1 MTSHITS
8 TTSRRLR
15 LHLVAAAAASVLLLT
30 SCNAGGDP
38 NSGGTTSAPP
48 TQTVSPSASP
58 TPTATAAYVPASASG
73 PAQNV
78 PVPVLPEVAK
88 TETKEGLEAFARHWY
103 ATLTY
108 AYETGDM
115 KPLES
120 ISGPTCVSCRRV
132 KEVVEGW
139 HSGGQWIAG
148 GRMVVEGAQTKF
160 LEVAPGEYQVLI
172 QVRQEPLS
180 YYRADRS
187 LDEMTQSKPA
197 IGDIMIAGHENGVW
211 TAKTVEHLV
220 NE

>member
-15 LHLVAAAAASVLLLT
+15 LHLVAAVAASVLLLT

-88 TETKEGLEAFARHWY
+88 TETKEGLEAFVSYWY
-103 ATLTY
+103 STLSY
-108 AYETGDM
+108 AYETGDT
-115 KPLES
+115 KPLEG
-120 ISGPTCVSCRRV
+120 ISGPNCVFCTGLRDGVAAAWKDGRWV
-132 KEVVEGW
+132 
-139 HSGGQWIAG
+139 SGGIIETPRLEPRFTSGAPSYVTVQVLQKQTEIRKADGSLYQEPSKATNAASQATATFDG
-148 GRMVVEGAQTKF
+148 GRW
-160 LEVAPGEYQVLI
+160 VLTDLGLI
-172 QVRQEPLS
+172 R
-180 YYRADRS
+180 
-187 LDEMTQSKPA
+187 
-197 IGDIMIAGHENGVW
+197 
-211 TAKTVEHLV
+211 
-220 NE
+220 

>member
-8 TTSRRLR
+8 TARRLR
-15 LHLVAAAAASVLLLT
+15 MHFVAAVAVSALLLT
-30 SCNAGGDP
+30 GCNPGGDP
-38 NSGGTTSAPP
+38 GGTSSEAP
-48 TQTVSPSASP
+48 TASSTASPSPSP
-58 TPTATAAYVPASASG
+58 TPTATPVYVPASASG
-73 PAQNV
+73 RAQNV

-120 ISGPTCVSCRRV
+120 ISSPTCVSCARV

-187 LDEMTQSKPA
+187 LDETTESKPA
-197 IGDIMIAGHENGVW
+197 IGDIMVAGYEAGVW